1 MPRQRINHSR
11 RTKAFP
17 EGFSERLKRFHE
29 ESGLSWSEIARR
41 IGTFRPTGAG
51 RERRTT
57 GAWRSP
63 ACRGRSLRAGRGLN
77 RHTIRRWN
85 AGAPPNGRHMMHMTA
100 LLEMADTLC
109 LGHPLTARDG
119 WQEARCGTPD
129 STGNNGA
136 PETVCRGGRQPPI
149 SR

>member
-1 MPRQRINHSR
+1 MPG
-11 RTKAFP
+11 TK
-17 EGFSERLKRFHE
+17 LCDLQ
-29 ESGLSWSEIARR
+29 GLSDYETGLNLSNGDWPDELYAPECADNTLAASTTYWVLQRR
-41 IGTFRPTGAG
+41 PPGPAG

-63 ACRGRSLRAGRGLN
+63 PCRGRSLRAGRGLN

-129 STGNNGA
+129 STGW
-136 PETVCRGGRQPPI
+136 R
-149 SR
+149 SL